1 MKPSN
6 PAVESPRFSTSRFGH
21 VARAFAFI
29 ALVIASLTACGK
41 KPEGPPPGMGGPQG
55 PLEVGVITMAATP
68 ITLTQDLPARTAA
81 FRVAEVRARVN
92 GIIQKRLFT
101 EGSDVKEG
109 QVLYQID
116 PAPYQAELD
125 NALGVLN
132 RAEANREAA
141 RIKEKRYQ
149 ELVGSK
155 VVSKQD
161 YDDVAVALHAFEA
174 EVLSAKASVQSAR
187 INLGY
192 TQVSSPLSGRA
203 GVSQVTEGAYV
214 QASSATLLVTIQQLD
229 PMYVDVPQS
238 SNDLLRLKKAVT
250 SGDLQ
255 TDQEGQAR
263 VKLMLDDGTDYA
275 QEGTLQFSDVSV
287 SPSTSSVTI
296 RAIFPNPEGVL
307 LPGMFVRARL
317 VEGRKQ
323 DALLLPQF
331 TVTRNSKGE
340 ATTFVV
346 GADEKAELRVVKTE
360 RTVGNQWLISGGL
373 KPGDRVIANNLQRL
387 RPGAPVK
394 AVPFEPAE
402 AKSTAAA
409 QR

>member
-6 PAVESPRFSTSRFGH
+6 PAVESPRFSTNRLGRA
-21 VARAFAFI
+21 ARTLAF

-41 KPEGPPPGMGGPQG
+41 KPGGPPGTGGPQG

-116 PAPYQAELD
+116 AAPYQAELD

-141 RIKEKRYQ
+141 HIKEKRYQ

-192 TQVSSPLSGRA
+192 TQVTSPLSGRA

-214 QASSATLLVTIQQLD
+214 QASSATLLVTIHQLD

-275 QEGTLQFSDVSV
+275 PEGTLQFSDVSV

-296 RAIFPNPEGVL
+296 RAIFPNPESVL
-307 LPGMFVRARL
+307 LPGLFVRARL

-346 GADEKAELRVVKTE
+346 GAEEKAELRVVKTE

-387 RPGAPVK
+387 RPGVPVK
-394 AVPFEPAE
+394 TVPFEPEE

-409 QR
+409 KR

>member
-6 PAVESPRFSTSRFGH
+6 PAVESPRFSTSPVGRT
-21 VARAFAFI
+21 ARALAFS
-29 ALVIASLTACGK
+29 ALMIASLAACGK
-41 KPEGPPPGMGGPQG
+41 KPGGPPGMGGPQG
-55 PLEVGVITMAATP
+55 PLEVGVITMAPTP

-116 PAPYQAELD
+116 AAPYQAELD

-192 TQVSSPLSGRA
+192 TQVTSPLSGRA

-250 SGDLQ
+250 SGELQ

-275 QEGTLQFSDVSV
+275 PEGTLQFSDVSV

-387 RPGAPVK
+387 RPGVPVK
-394 AVPFEPAE
+394 AVPFAPVE
-402 AKSTAAA
+402 ANSTASA